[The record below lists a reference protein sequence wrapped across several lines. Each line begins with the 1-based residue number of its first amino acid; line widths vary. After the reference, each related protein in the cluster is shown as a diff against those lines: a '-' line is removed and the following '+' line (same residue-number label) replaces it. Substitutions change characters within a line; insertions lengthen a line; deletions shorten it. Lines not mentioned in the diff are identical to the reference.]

1 MVNVCYQKKEVNSK
15 MSNIDCSK
23 PIAVLGAGSWG
34 TALAIHL
41 ADSGHNVLLWGNEPE
56 HMRLLSEQRCN
67 QQYLPDVIF
76 PSLLQVTDSLEQALA
91 DPAWILIA
99 IPSYAYRDFL
109 HKNVKLF
116 KKDVGVAWASKGLE
130 RDTGK
135 LIHQVIA
142 EELPLCKKTAVM
154 SGPTFAGEVARNLPT
169 SITVASESE
178 DFSRQ
183 VSDDL
188 HSGRFRVYLSQ
199 DLVGVELGGAF
210 KNVLAIAA
218 GAADGL
224 GFGANTRAALITRGL
239 AEMMRLGEAMGGHR
253 ETFMGLAGMGDLIL
267 TCTDNQSRN
276 RRTGLLLAQGKTLE
290 QVQKEIGQA
299 IEGIKTAKEIVELAR
314 QHNVEVPIS
323 EQVYR
328 VLYENCPID
337 EAVQALLSRKS
348 SQETV

>member
-1 MVNVCYQKKEVNSK
+1 MTVDDKAN
-15 MSNIDCSK
+15 

-41 ADSGHNVLLWGNEPE
+41 ADSGHAVLLWGNEPE
-56 HMRLLSEQRCN
+56 HMQLLAEQRCN
-67 QQYLPDVIF
+67 QQFLPDVAF
-76 PSLLQVTDSLEQALA
+76 PELLQTTDDLERALA
-91 DPAWILIA
+91 SPAWVLIA
-99 IPSYAYRDFL
+99 IPSHAYRAFL
-109 HKNVKLF
+109 HENAALF
-116 KKDVGVAWASKGLE
+116 NADVGVAWASKGLE
-130 RDTGK
+130 HSSGK
-135 LIHQVIA
+135 FIHQVVA
-142 EELPLCKKTAVM
+142 EELPQCKKTAVM

-178 DFSRQ
+178 DFSQQ

-188 HSGRFRVYLSQ
+188 HSGRFRVYLST
-199 DLVGVELGGAF
+199 DLTGVELGGSM

-239 AEMMRLGEAMGGHR
+239 AEMMRLGEAMGGKR

-276 RRTGLLLAQGKTLE
+276 RRTGLLLAQGRTLE
-290 QVQKEIGQA
+290 QVHQEIGQA

-314 QHNVEVPIS
+314 QHDVEVPIS

-328 VLYENCPID
+328 VLYENCPIE
-337 EAVQALLSRKS
+337 EAVHALLSRKS
-348 SQETV
+348 TQETI

>member
-1 MVNVCYQKKEVNSK
+1 MNTVNNKS
-15 MSNIDCSK
+15 
-23 PIAVLGAGSWG
+23 PIVVLGAGSWG

-41 ADSGHNVLLWGNEPE
+41 ANSGHDVLLWGNEPE
-56 HMRLLSEQRCN
+56 HIQLLSEQRCN
-67 QQYLPDVIF
+67 QQFLPDVHF
-76 PSLLQVTDSLEQALA
+76 PDRLQLTDNIEQALA
-91 DPAWILIA
+91 SPAWALIA
-99 IPSYAYRDFL
+99 IPSHAYRSFL
-109 HKNVKLF
+109 QKNAHLF
-116 KKDVGVAWASKGLE
+116 KEDVGIAWASKGLE
-130 RDTGK
+130 HASGK

-178 DFSRQ
+178 VFSKQ
-183 VSDDL
+183 ISDDL
-188 HSGRFRVYLSQ
+188 HSGRFRVYLSD
-199 DLVGVELGGAF
+199 DLVGVELGGAI

-239 AEMMRLGEAMGGHR
+239 AEMMRLGEAMGARR

-290 QVQKEIGQA
+290 QVHTEIGQA
-299 IEGIKTAKEIVELAR
+299 IEGIKTAKEVVSLAR
-314 QHNVEVPIS
+314 QYNIEMPIS

-328 VLYENCPID
+328 VLYEGCPID
-337 EAVQALLSRKS
+337 EAVHTLLSRKS
-348 SQETV
+348 TQETH

>member
-1 MVNVCYQKKEVNSK
+1 MTVVDQAH
-15 MSNIDCSK
+15 

-56 HMRLLSEQRCN
+56 HIQLLSESRCN
-67 QQYLPDVIF
+67 QQYLPDVAF
-76 PSLLQVTDSLEQALA
+76 PDLLQLTSDLELALA
-91 DPAWILIA
+91 SPAWILLA
-99 IPSYAYRDFL
+99 IPSHAYRPFL
-109 HKNVKLF
+109 QKNVHLF
-116 KKDVGVAWASKGLE
+116 KENTGIAWASKGLE
-130 RDTGK
+130 HGTGK
-135 LIHQVIA
+135 LIHQVFA

-169 SITVASESE
+169 SITVASTSES
-178 DFSRQ
+178 FSAQ
-183 VSDDL
+183 LSEDL
-188 HSGRFRVYLSQ
+188 HSGRFRVYLSS
-199 DLVGVELGGAF
+199 DLIGVELGGSL

-253 ETFMGLAGMGDLIL
+253 ETFMGLSGMGDLIL

-290 QVQKEIGQA
+290 QARAEIGQA
-299 IEGIKTAKEIVELAR
+299 VEGINTAKEAVELAR
-314 QHNVEVPIS
+314 QHGVEVPIS

-337 EAVQALLSRKS
+337 EAVHALLNRKS
-348 SQETV
+348 SQETL